1 MTGVGTV
8 DAMNG
13 VWGIDYAAF
22 NIVVPRDVRED
33 DETRLEVIRGFQTIA
48 HTMNNP
54 NQSMMP
60 DQPE

>member
-1 MTGVGTV
+1 MAHLGVAHRLRKLTEG
-8 DAMNG
+8 AE
-13 VWGIDYAAF
+13 A
-22 NIVVPRDVRED
+22 VPRAVRED
-33 DETRLEVIRGFQTIA
+33 DESRLDVVRGLQTIA